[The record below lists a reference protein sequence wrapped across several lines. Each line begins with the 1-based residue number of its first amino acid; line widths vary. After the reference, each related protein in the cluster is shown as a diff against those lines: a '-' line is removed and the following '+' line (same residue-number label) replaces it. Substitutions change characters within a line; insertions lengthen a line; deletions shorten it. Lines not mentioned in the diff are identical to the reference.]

1 MTPAMSLPLETVL
14 DTNVLISAFRSRN
27 GASFE
32 LLRRVGMPG
41 WRLHI
46 STALFLEYEDVAR
59 REAMAAWAKPER
71 IEAVLQF
78 IAANAVEHG
87 ISFRWRPFLPDP
99 NVDFVLELAV
109 SAGARYIVTHNM
121 RNFAGCDS
129 LGITA
134 VTPGGGLETLRTIQ
148 P

>member
-1 MTPAMSLPLETVL
+1 MSMQLEVVL
-14 DTNVLISAFRSRN
+14 DTNVLISALRSRK

-46 STALFLEYEDVAR
+46 STALLLEYEDVAR
-59 REAMAAWAKPER
+59 REAMAVWARPER
-71 IEAVLQF
+71 VEAVLRF
-78 IAANAVEHG
+78 IAANAMEHG
-87 ISFRWRPFLPDP
+87 ISFRWRPFLSDP
-99 NVDFVLELAV
+99 NDDFVLELAV
-109 SAGARYIVTHNM
+109 SAGARYIVTHNI

-129 LGITA
+129 LGIAA
-134 VTPGGGLETLRTIQ
+134 VTPGKFLNTLRTIQ